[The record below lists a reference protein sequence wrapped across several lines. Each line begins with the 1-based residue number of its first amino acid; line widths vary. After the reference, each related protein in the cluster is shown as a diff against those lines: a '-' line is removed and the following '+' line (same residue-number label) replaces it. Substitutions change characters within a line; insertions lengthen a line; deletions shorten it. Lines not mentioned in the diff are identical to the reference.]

1 MALVFNRV
9 SFSFKDAQGLSSKH
23 KILMAALTA
32 ANFTAQ
38 TSALAAYATALE
50 GVTQGNFTGYDVAI
64 PFGHTETT
72 PPAGTKRG
80 DKIQIV
86 GQETVENLRTLI
98 STIPTALLDRS
109 IWDTD
114 DHYLPTASA
123 WTTYQTAYNA
133 LAISPAGNALTFRDA
148 LLVTRRK

>member
-1 MALVFNRV
+1 MALVFNR
-9 SFSFKDAQGLSSKH
+9 STFKFKDSQDKQASH
-23 KILMAALTA
+23 KLLIPALTA
-32 ANFTAQ
+32 GNFAATLADVGAY
-38 TSALAAYATALE
+38 ALALE
-50 GVTQGNFTGYDVAI
+50 SVTQGNFFGYDISYPV
-64 PFGHTETT
+64 GHTETT

-86 GQETVENLRTLI
+86 GQETVDNKRTLV

-114 DHYLPTASA
+114 DHYLPTAAAWISYISA
-123 WTTYQTAYNA
+123 YSA

-148 LLVTRRK
+148 VLVTRTK